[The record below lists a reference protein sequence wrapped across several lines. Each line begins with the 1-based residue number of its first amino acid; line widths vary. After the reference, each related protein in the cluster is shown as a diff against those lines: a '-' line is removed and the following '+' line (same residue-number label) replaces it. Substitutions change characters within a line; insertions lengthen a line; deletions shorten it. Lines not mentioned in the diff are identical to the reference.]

1 MTPARGRCRGYKS
14 VVAAVS
20 ATQSKPSMLAGD
32 TPASTEYHESPM
44 SALVKLVDVSKRF
57 ADATALHSTNLSV
70 ERGKTTV
77 LIGPSGCGKS
87 TLLRLI
93 VRLIEPDSGSIE
105 FNGEPITSDTI
116 GRLRRR
122 IGYVIQEGG
131 LFPHLTASTNVL
143 LMARHIGKSED
154 EMQNRLLEL
163 CELTRFSVNLLSRYP
178 VELSGGQRQRV
189 GLMRALMLSPELLL
203 LDEPLG
209 ALDPLV
215 RASLQKDL
223 KEIFAQLQQTVLFV
237 THDLAE
243 AAYFGDEIVLM
254 NEGRIVQKGS
264 VTDLREKTADP
275 FVSEFLN
282 AQRGVTFT

>member
-1 MTPARGRCRGYKS
+1 
-14 VVAAVS
+14 VAAVS
-20 ATQSKPSMLAGD
+20 ATQFKPSMLAGD

-44 SALVKLVDVSKRF
+44 SALVKLVDVSKHF

-131 LFPHLTASTNVL
+131 LFPHLTASANVL

>member
-1 MTPARGRCRGYKS
+1 
-14 VVAAVS
+14 
-20 ATQSKPSMLAGD
+20 
-32 TPASTEYHESPM
+32 M
-44 SALVKLVDVSKRF
+44 SALVELVDVSKRY
-57 ADATALHSTNLSV
+57 ADAPALHPTNLAI

-93 VRLIEPDSGSIE
+93 IGLITPDSGTIAFDGSQ
-105 FNGEPITSDTI
+105 ITSANI
-116 GRLRRR
+116 GTLRPR

-131 LFPHLTASTNVL
+131 LFPHLTARANIL
-143 LMARHIGKSED
+143 LMARYVGRSPE
-154 EMQNRLLEL
+154 EMRARLLES
-163 CELTRFSVNLLSRYP
+163 CEMTRFSENLLSRYP

-189 GLMRALMLSPELLL
+189 SLMRALMLSPELLL

-215 RASLQKDL
+215 RAALQKEL
-223 KEIFAQLQQTVLFV
+223 KEIFARLRQTTLFV

-254 NEGRIVQKGS
+254 NEGRIVQQGT
-264 VTDLREKTADP
+264 VIDLRDKPADA
-275 FVSEFLN
+275 FVSEFIN
-282 AQRGVTFT
+282 AQRGLASL

>member
-1 MTPARGRCRGYKS
+1 
-14 VVAAVS
+14 
-20 ATQSKPSMLAGD
+20 
-32 TPASTEYHESPM
+32 M
-44 SALVKLVDVSKRF
+44 SALVQLVDIAKGF
-57 ADATALHSTNLSV
+57 TGTTALHPTNLAV
-70 ERGKTTV
+70 ERGKTTA

-93 VRLIEPDSGSIE
+93 IRLIEPDAGTVA
-105 FNGEPITSDTI
+105 FNGAPITPENIDM
-116 GRLRRR
+116 LRRR

-131 LFPHLTASTNVL
+131 LFPHLTARANVL
-143 LMARHIGKSED
+143 LMARHLGKAAP
-154 EMQNRLLEL
+154 EMGGRLSDL
-163 CELTRFSVNLLSRYP
+163 CELTRFSENLLARYP

-189 GLMRALMLSPELLL
+189 SLMRALMLSPELLL

-223 KEIFAQLQQTVLFV
+223 KEIFTRLQQTALLV

-243 AAYFGDEIVLM
+243 AAYLGHRIVLM
-254 NEGRIVQKGS
+254 NEGRIVQQGS
-264 VTDLREKTADP
+264 IVDLREKPADA

-282 AQRGVTFT
+282 AQRALVLT